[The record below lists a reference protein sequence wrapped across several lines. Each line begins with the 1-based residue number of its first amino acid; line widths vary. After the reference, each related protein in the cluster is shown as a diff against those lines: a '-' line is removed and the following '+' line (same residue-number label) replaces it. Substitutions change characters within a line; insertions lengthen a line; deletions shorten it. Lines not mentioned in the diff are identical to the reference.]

1 MTPKDY
7 DYNLPKD
14 LVAQTPAEPRDSA
27 RLMIYDTKTDSVS
40 FDVFRNIGKSLPTP
54 ALLVFN
60 DTRVLPARMFA
71 LDSEGAQREI
81 LVLVNEVVSEYS
93 FLALVRGKTQIGD
106 VFTLEGERFEVAEVR
121 DKVVT
126 LKTTLSKVELE
137 KFLEKYGT
145 TPLPPYIK
153 EHHMQE
159 DELRLRYQTV
169 FSANGSAAA
178 APTASLHFTEEVLK
192 SLHDKGLEKTFVTL
206 NVGLGTFA
214 PITEENVKE
223 KKLHKE
229 YLEVSSSSSEKIC
242 SMKESSIPVIAVG
255 TTVVRTLESA
265 SEEILRGK
273 ESLKETELFIQ
284 PGFDFKIADHLFTN
298 FHVPKSSLLMLVDA
312 FLAHKGAKRG
322 VLALYEEAK
331 KEKMRFFSFG
341 DSMLIL

>member
-1 MTPKDY
+1 MTPNDY
-7 DYNLPKD
+7 DYNLPKE
-14 LVAQTPAEPRDSA
+14 LVAQKPAEPRDSA

-40 FDVFRNIGKSLPTP
+40 FDVFRNIGKYLPTP
-54 ALLVFN
+54 ALFVFN

-71 LDSEGAQREI
+71 LDSEGIQKEI
-81 LVLVNEVVSEYS
+81 LVLVNEVVPEYS
-93 FLALVRGKTQIGD
+93 FLALVRGKTKIGD
-106 VFTLEGERFEVAEVR
+106 IFTLEEERFEVTGVEE
-121 DKVVT
+121 KVVT
-126 LKTTLSKVELE
+126 LKTTLSKSELE

-153 EHHMQE
+153 EHNMKE
-159 DELRLRYQTV
+159 GELRVRYQTV

-178 APTASLHFTEEVLK
+178 APTASLHFTEDVFK
-192 SLHDKGLEKTFVTL
+192 SLHKKGLEKTFVTL

-214 PITEENVKE
+214 PITEDNVLE

-229 YLEVSSSSSEKIC
+229 YLEVSSVSSESIC
-242 SMKESSIPVIAVG
+242 KAKESSVPVIAVG

-265 SEEILRGK
+265 SEEILLGK
-273 ESLKETELFIQ
+273 ESLKETDLFIQ
-284 PGFDFKIADHLFTN
+284 PGFDFKVVDHLITN

-312 FLAHKGAKRG
+312 FLAHKKAKRG

>member
-7 DYNLPKD
+7 DYLLPKE

-27 RLMIYDTKTDSVS
+27 RLMIYDTKTDIVS
-40 FDVFRNIGKSLPTP
+40 FDVFRNIEKYLPTP

-60 DTRVLPARMFA
+60 DTKVLPARMFA
-71 LDSEGAQREI
+71 TDIEGVQREV
-81 LVLVNEVVSEYS
+81 LVLVNEVVPEYS

-106 VFTLEGERFEVAEVR
+106 VFTLEGEWFEVTAVK

-126 LKTTLSKVELE
+126 LKTALSKLELE

-153 EHHMQE
+153 EHNMKE
-159 DELRLRYQTV
+159 DELRVRYQTV
-169 FSANGSAAA
+169 FSANGRAAA
-178 APTASLHFTEEVLK
+178 APTASLHFTEDVFE
-192 SLHDKGLEKTFVTL
+192 SLHKKGLEKTFVTL

-214 PITEENVKE
+214 PISEENILE

-229 YLEVSSSSSEKIC
+229 YLEVPSSSSLAILKA
-242 SMKESSIPVIAVG
+242 KESSIPVIAVG

-265 SEEILRGK
+265 SEEILRGA

-284 PGFDFKIADHLFTN
+284 PGFDFKIVNHLVTN

-312 FLAHKGAKRG
+312 FLTHKKAKKG
-322 VLALYEEAK
+322 ILELYEEAK

>member
-7 DYNLPKD
+7 DYNLPKE
-14 LVAQTPAEPRDSA
+14 LVAQKPAEPRDSA
-27 RLMIYDTKTDSVS
+27 RLMIYDTKTGSVS
-40 FDVFRNIGKSLPTP
+40 FDVFRNIGKYLPTP

-71 LDSEGAQREI
+71 LDSEGVQREI

-106 VFTLEGERFEVAEVR
+106 VFTLTGERFEVIKVEE
-121 DKVVT
+121 KVVT
-126 LKTTLSKVELE
+126 LNTSLSKVELE

-153 EHHMQE
+153 DHQMKE

-169 FSANGSAAA
+169 FSANGRAAA
-178 APTASLHFTEEVLK
+178 APTASLHFTEEVLE
-192 SLHDKGLEKTFVTL
+192 SLHKKGLEKTFVTL

-229 YLEVSSSSSEKIC
+229 YLEVFSSSSEKIR
-242 SMKESSIPVIAVG
+242 SAKESSIPVVAVG

-265 SEEILRGK
+265 SEEILSGK
-273 ESLKETELFIQ
+273 ESLKETDLFIQ
-284 PGFDFKIADHLFTN
+284 PGFDFKVVDHLITN

-312 FLAHKGAKRG
+312 FLAHKKAKRG
-322 VLALYEEAK
+322 ILELYEEAK